1 MFASGEQGSMIRN
14 PLIATVLYY
23 NRTIDAFGTGFERVF
38 RLCKDIKYRYS
49 NNQFGFTFEFL
60 RDHFDT
66 ENDSIKGLS
75 DAEKELLRL
84 ILTGKRYTRQDL
96 ADAIGKSPATV
107 QRYLKHMTELGL
119 IRRDGSSKMGQW
131 IAVK

>member
-1 MFASGEQGSMIRN
+1 MN
-14 PLIATVLYY
+14 PNWLLLYY

-38 RLCKDIKYRYS
+38 RLCKDIKYQYS

-66 ENDSIKGLS
+66 ENDLINDSIKGLS

-84 ILTGKRYTRQDL
+84 ILTGKRYTRQAF

-119 IRRDGSSKMGQW
+119 IRRDGSNKVGQW
-131 IAVK
+131 VAVK